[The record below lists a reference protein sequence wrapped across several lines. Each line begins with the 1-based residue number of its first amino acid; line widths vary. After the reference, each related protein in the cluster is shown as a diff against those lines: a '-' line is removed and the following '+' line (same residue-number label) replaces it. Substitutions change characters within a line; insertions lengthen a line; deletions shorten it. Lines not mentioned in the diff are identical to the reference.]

1 MKRRSLLVLIV
12 VAVMAVS
19 FLAGIAQAQDKM
31 ATPAQAKEL
40 LKKAVA
46 YAKEVGYE
54 KALAAFNDTKGPFA
68 STYKNAYVTCGRADG
83 ITVANGR
90 YPFLVGQNHMDVK
103 DADGKPFIRNG
114 WDDLKKTGHA
124 SVQYKWLDPRT
135 KSIDTRTL
143 ISELVESGTP
153 FGKVSVSLT
162 YEGKM

>member
-1 MKRRSLLVLIV
+1 MKRKSLFVLIV

-40 LKKAVA
+40 HKKAVA
-46 YAKEVGYE
+46 YMKEAGFE
-54 KALAAFNDTKGPFA
+54 KAMAAFNDTKGPFA
-68 STYKNAYVTCGRADG
+68 ATYKNAYVTAGRADG
-83 ITVANGR
+83 ITIANGR

-103 DADGKPFIRNG
+103 DADGKPFIKIG

-124 SVQYKWLDPRT
+124 SVQYKWLDPKT
-135 KSIDTRTL
+135 KNMETRTL
-143 ISELVESGTP
+143 FSQLVDSGTP
-153 FGKVSVSLT
+153 VGKISVALT